1 MIMKKWK
8 INTYKLKNTP
18 ISQVLDEFPKYS
30 DIYKDCCKYTS
41 QAFELNIIWISEMIS
56 KQEMLF
62 ISKLY
67 FRFYYKLYNTE
78 YNYIDFDTVKRRY
91 GQIMRGK
98 NGGKLK

>member
-1 MIMKKWK
+1 
-8 INTYKLKNTP
+8 
-18 ISQVLDEFPKYS
+18 
-30 DIYKDCCKYTS
+30 
-41 QAFELNIIWISEMIS
+41 MIS

-67 FRFYYKLYNTE
+67 FSFYYKLYNTE

-98 NGGKLK
+98 NGGKSK